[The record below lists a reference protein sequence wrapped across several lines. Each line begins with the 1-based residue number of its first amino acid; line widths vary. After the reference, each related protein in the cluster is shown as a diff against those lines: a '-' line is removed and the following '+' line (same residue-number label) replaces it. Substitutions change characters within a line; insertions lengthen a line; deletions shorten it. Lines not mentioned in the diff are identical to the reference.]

1 MPIKPQP
8 IQYTCRDC
16 GWKTVYAPPSD
27 AVLTPPTRSCGK
39 CENDK
44 IRQKSPLCLREWV
57 FMMFGLE
64 KSAAGQTTP
73 DPAC

>member
-27 AVLTPPTRSCGK
+27 AVLTPPPRNCGK
-39 CENDK
+39 CGSDDLERKMLTAVEN
-44 IRQKSPLCLREWV
+44 IVETVSGLLRR
-57 FMMFGLE
+57 L
-64 KSAAGQTTP
+64 
-73 DPAC
+73 